1 MERHMRPGS
10 REFDTYRADCKA
22 YLEFCQDHR
31 VPGALSEFA
40 LYCWIACLE
49 GEGVLA
55 VDRARMRASV
65 ETPFQLR
72 LRLARRVCRH
82 RRESFHPCLRERR
95 RRKELPENAEAAAHT
110 SQCFRAEA

>member
-10 REFDTYRADCKA
+10 REFATYRADCKA

-31 VPGALSEFA
+31 VQGALSEFA

-65 ETPFQLR
+65 ETLFRHIGVLPDNEPDDLQL
-72 LRLARRVCRH
+72 ASD
-82 RRESFHPCLRERR
+82 EHPC
-95 RRKELPENAEAAAHT
+95 
-110 SQCFRAEA
+110 